1 MPCSLLGL
9 PLFHSGQFS
18 GDPSRLLY
26 VAHSFLLLSSRLWC
40 GSMRFV
46 KPFIVEGHLDCF
58 QLGAVRNK
66 ATINICEQD
75 FCVNINMFHFSGVN
89 AQGCNGWII
98 KWSHVPVLQETAK
111 LFS

>member
-58 QLGAVRNK
+58 QLGAVTKSVDKN
-66 ATINICEQD
+66 
-75 FCVNINMFHFSGVN
+75 
-89 AQGCNGWII
+89 
-98 KWSHVPVLQETAK
+98 SHVCVFRYIHMCITTIVCIPKSGIAGYV
-111 LFS
+111 